1 MNSSLLDYNFSN
13 KCREERFSFLILTSF
28 EGLVLKSSLEENL
41 SEILGAFISLI
52 YKESKNLFENSLEN
66 DKIQELSL
74 NGNLERIVIMPFR
87 VNDMDLLLVAS
98 TSRDKSIKR
107 KMKRIQKEVA
117 FCLQKL

>member
-1 MNSSLLDYNFSN
+1 MTSSLLDYNFSN
-13 KCREERFSFLILTSF
+13 KCKEESFYFLILTSF

-74 NGNLERIVIMPFR
+74 NGNLEKIVIMPFR
-87 VNDMDLLLVAS
+87 VNDMDLLLAAS
-98 TSRDKSIKR
+98 TSRDKSIRR

-117 FCLQKL
+117 FCLQKS

>member
-1 MNSSLLDYNFSN
+1 MNYSLLDYDFSL
-13 KCREERFSFLILTSF
+13 KCKEENLSFLILTSA
-28 EGLVLKSSLEENL
+28 EGLVLKSNLEDNF

-52 YKESKNLFENSLEN
+52 YKESKNLFESSLKN

-74 NGNLERIVIMPFR
+74 NGNLERIVIMPFQ

-98 TSRDKSIKR
+98 SLKSKSIKR

-117 FCLQKL
+117 FCLQKF